1 MVVTGGFPGLSAPEK
16 TRGKPLKMAIWHPSA
31 LAMCKAGVAPEQH
44 SANRRA
50 GCPVLCSLFYYPT
63 TFSDME
69 NTQENPTSQNPT
81 PADDPSQAA
90 ATSGE
95 AAEAAAL
102 GGVEAALSEA
112 QAKVAELH
120 DAFVRAKAETEN
132 VRRRAQED
140 VQKAH
145 KFAIES
151 FAEHLLPV
159 MDSLEAA
166 IAHESD
172 DLAKVREGVELTFRQ
187 LAGALEKGRV
197 VAINPVGEKF
207 DPHRHQA
214 ISMVPSEQ
222 EANTVVTVLQK
233 GYVIADR
240 VLRPALVTVSQPK

>member
-1 MVVTGGFPGLSAPEK
+1 M
-16 TRGKPLKMAIWHPSA
+16 R
-31 LAMCKAGVAPEQH
+31 KAGVAPEQH
-44 SANRRA
+44 SANRQA
-50 GCPVLCSLFYYPT
+50 DCPALCSLFDYPT

-69 NTQENPTSQNPT
+69 NTQENPTSQNPK
-81 PADDPSQAA
+81 PADDPSQAP
-90 ATSGE
+90 ATAGE
-95 AAEAAAL
+95 AADAAAQ
-102 GGVEAALSEA
+102 GGVDAALAEA
-112 QAKVAELH
+112 QAKVAELQ

-166 IAHESD
+166 VAHESD
-172 DLAKVREGVELTFRQ
+172 DLAKVREGVDLTLRQ
-187 LAGALEKGRV
+187 LASALEKGRV

-214 ISMVPSEQ
+214 ISMVPSDQ
-222 EANTVVTVLQK
+222 EANTVVNVLQK